1 MNDSAASSD
10 AKPPISDVQAELI
23 GEFRFLDDWMDRY
36 RHIIDL
42 GRKLPEFPEAWM
54 TDDFKVEGCQS
65 QVWMKP
71 EIRNGRVVLH
81 AKSDAAIVSGLIAIV
96 LRLDSARLPDEI
108 LTTPPQF
115 IEAIGLH
122 EHLSP
127 SRSNG
132 LHSMIKK
139 IFAYAKAAPTSA

>member
-10 AKPPISDVQAELI
+10 AKPSISDVQAELI
-23 GEFRFLDDWMDRY
+23 DEFQFLEDWMDRY

-71 EIRNGRVVLH
+71 EIRNGRLVFH
-81 AKSDAAIVSGLIAIV
+81 AKSDAAIVSGLIAIL
-96 LRLDSARLPDEI
+96 LRLYSDRLPDEI

-139 IFAYAKAAPTSA
+139 IFAYAKAVPKSD